1 MGTRINY
8 IENKIIDI
16 VAAKRRISTWKLKG
30 DKIVFT
36 NGCFDILHKG
46 HVTYL
51 AQAANLGQR
60 LVVALNTDS
69 SVKRQGK
76 GENRPINNNDARAL
90 VLASLGFV
98 DAIVFFD
105 DNTPLSVIE
114 ELKPDVLVKGA
125 DYNPDETNKESKKY
139 IVGSDFIKKNGGEVK
154 AIELV
159 EGFST
164 SSLIKKIEG

>member
-51 AQAANLGQR
+51 AQAGDLGQR
-60 LVVALNTDS
+60 LIVALNTDS

-139 IVGSDFIKKNGGEVK
+139 IVGSDFIKKNGGVVK

>member
-1 MGTRINY
+1 MITRFNY
-8 IENKIIDI
+8 IQNKILSHEE
-16 VAAKRRISTWKLKG
+16 AKKRISTWRLKS

-46 HVTYL
+46 HVSYL
-51 AQAANLGQR
+51 AQSAELGNR

-76 GENRPINNNDARAL
+76 GEGRPVNNNDARAM

-105 DNTPLSVIE
+105 DDTPLSMIE
-114 ELKPDVLVKGA
+114 DLQPDVLVKGA
-125 DYNPDETNKESKKY
+125 DYDPREMNSNSNKY
-139 IVGSDFIKKNGGEVK
+139 IVGSDIVKKNGGNVVS
-154 AIELV
+154 IPLV

-164 SSLIKKIEG
+164 TEIIEKLKK